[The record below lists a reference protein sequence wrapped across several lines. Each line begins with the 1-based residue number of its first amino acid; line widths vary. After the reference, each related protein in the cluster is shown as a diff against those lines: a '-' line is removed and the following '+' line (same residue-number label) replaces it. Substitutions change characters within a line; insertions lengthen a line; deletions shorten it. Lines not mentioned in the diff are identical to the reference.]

1 MGDLKDPKLIYLKA
15 LLFLAIGLMSAAI
28 LLLDD
33 PHWKTA
39 VLLVLTV
46 WAFARLY
53 YFMFYVVE
61 RYVDPTYRFAGI
73 GSFVIYLLRR
83 RKT

>member
-1 MGDLKDPKLIYLKA
+1 MADLKNAKLIYLKA
-15 LLFLAIGLMSAAI
+15 LLFLAIGLMSGAI
-28 LLLDD
+28 LLLDH
-33 PHWKTA
+33 PQWKTA
-39 VLLVLTV
+39 GLLVLAV
-46 WAFARLY
+46 WAFSRLY

-73 GSFVIYLLRR
+73 GSFLIYLLRR